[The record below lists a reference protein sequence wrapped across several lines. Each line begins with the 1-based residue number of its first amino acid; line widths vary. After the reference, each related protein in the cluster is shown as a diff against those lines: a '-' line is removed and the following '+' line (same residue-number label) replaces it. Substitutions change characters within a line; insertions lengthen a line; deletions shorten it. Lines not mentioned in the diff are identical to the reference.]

1 MGRQK
6 ISPAAGFP
14 QHSSPT
20 IPVSVPDEA
29 YIKSAETEAIRFR
42 DRSVQVFKPSSSL
55 VPTRAFLNFNLS
67 LYYTR
72 HKKPPKKLTGP
83 GKAYHAPTIEEYFRT
98 EYFQILDTSIKQLSD
113 RIINWLCSFEAVS
126 RARKDFIVRQN
137 KYRCT
142 SLSWAPLC
150 IPKML
155 KVGGTSVN
163 FLARSARQLYIPR
176 TYEFVTPPLLL

>member
-6 ISPAAGFP
+6 FSPAAGFP
-14 QHSSPT
+14 QHPSPT

-29 YIKSAETEAIRFR
+29 YIKPAETEAIRFR

-67 LYYTR
+67 LPR

-113 RIINWLCSFEAVS
+113 RIIDC
-126 RARKDFIVRQN
+126 ARLKQYSELGKIL
-137 KYRCT
+137 
-142 SLSWAPLC
+142 LSG
-150 IPKML
+150 K
-155 KVGGTSVN
+155 
-163 FLARSARQLYIPR
+163 LAK
-176 TYEFVTPPLLL
+176 